1 MLPIRPLLS
10 PWRPVQAPLVLCTAF
25 VGPVEAF
32 LARAFA
38 LSNRARKRHLHY
50 RYLRRGH
57 RRAVRALGCRLSG
70 STPSRTVGS
79 SDAPL
84 NQPSPVRHC
93 HAIRLA
99 SGPSSARDGRRD
111 LHGRIAPCGEI
122 LGGPP
127 CFSLRVPP
135 EQPLPRCLQKGPR
148 LWLPAHLKVDL

>member
-1 MLPIRPLLS
+1 MDAANSPIVVTLETRAS
-10 PWRPVQAPLVLCTAF
+10 STCVVYSV

-79 SDAPL
+79 SYAPL
-84 NQPSPVRHC
+84 NQLSPVRHC

-99 SGPSSARDGRRD
+99 SGPSSARDRRRD
-111 LHGRIAPCGEI
+111 LHGRIAPCGEM
-122 LGGPP
+122 
-127 CFSLRVPP
+127 LRW
-135 EQPLPRCLQKGPR
+135 PL
-148 LWLPAHLKVDL
+148 